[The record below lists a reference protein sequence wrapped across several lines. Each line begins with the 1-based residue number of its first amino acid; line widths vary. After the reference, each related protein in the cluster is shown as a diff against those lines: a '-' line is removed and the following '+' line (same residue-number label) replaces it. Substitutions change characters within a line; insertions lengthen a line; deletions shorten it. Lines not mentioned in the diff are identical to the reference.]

1 MHFKPRRTTGL
12 QKPFETSRAV
22 LPSTIGQL
30 GHKGPRSLSQPG
42 TKRFIS
48 ALHGVEVG
56 EDMDTRQHRYDTL
69 QRMQYRNLGEREKTR
84 HCISIEPAL

>member
-1 MHFKPRRTTGL
+1 MHFKPRRTTRL
-12 QKPFETSRAV
+12 QKPFETSPAV

-42 TKRFIS
+42 TKRFIG

-56 EDMDTRQHRYDTL
+56 EDMDTRQHGYDTL
-69 QRMQYRNLGEREKTR
+69 QRMQYRNLGEREKTC
-84 HCISIEPAL
+84 HCI